1 MPQNQSLYA
10 TPVVFELV
18 SREEGSLSCHICC
31 DTGPRFFFDLTQRDD
46 RENNEDSFVI
56 LYILSQL
63 WHRIILAIAA
73 VIDDVIVA
81 VLPTFI
87 VRLFLHC

>member
-1 MPQNQSLYA
+1 MTRGL
-10 TPVVFELV
+10 
-18 SREEGSLSCHICC
+18 G
-31 DTGPRFFFDLTQRDD
+31 FFDLTQRDN
-46 RENNEDSFVI
+46 RENNEDYSFFI
-56 LYILSQL
+56 LYFLSQL